1 MDKVNDLETL
11 FTLTYENNYVRR
23 TVHPHESEMKNL
35 TLIVERGGATIG
47 SILMKNKQEQ
57 WLESGL
63 HTRCWLEMQYDGETV
78 RVSNILEF

>member
-1 MDKVNDLETL
+1 
-11 FTLTYENNYVRR
+11 
-23 TVHPHESEMKNL
+23 MKNL

-47 SILMKNKQEQ
+47 SILMKNTQEQ